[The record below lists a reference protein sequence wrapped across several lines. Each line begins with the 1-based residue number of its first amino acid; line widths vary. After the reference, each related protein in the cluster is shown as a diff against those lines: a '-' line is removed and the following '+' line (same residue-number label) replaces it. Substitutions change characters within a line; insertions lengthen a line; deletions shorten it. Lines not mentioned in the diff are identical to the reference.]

1 MCVYVCWLYFFSS
14 SFFLTFTSLFFFF
27 LFFFFFVQA
36 LASCYCLVA
45 FVFSRFSCCFYLFK
59 LLLFSFYSLF
69 RFRLY
74 FFKFFEFFK
83 FLFEVI
89 SALVVWCFVC
99 CSRFYF
105 LCMHVLIY
113 VHFVFYYFICI
124 FFVCTWYVTG
134 RYFNEAFVFYWLKKN
149 IFSIFFGYSFLFL
162 FILFMYVL
170 VNFFYLTYFPLAFFV
185 LLLYFI

>member
-1 MCVYVCWLYFFSS
+1 M
-14 SFFLTFTSLFFFF
+14 
-27 LFFFFFVQA
+27 
-36 LASCYCLVA
+36 
-45 FVFSRFSCCFYLFK
+45 
-59 LLLFSFYSLF
+59 LLFSFYSLF

-105 LCMHVLIY
+105 LCMHMLIY

-134 RYFNEAFVFYWLKKN
+134 RYFNEAFVFYWLKRN
-149 IFSIFFGYSFLFL
+149 FFFNFFLLFL
-162 FILFMYVL
+162 FVSLYTFYACAWEFFWFNLLSVSIFCFIV
-170 VNFFYLTYFPLAFFV
+170 VFYLNLKQDKPTISDITI
-185 LLLYFI
+185 LY